1 MSVVTI
7 GACSGGWR
15 FTIPGQT
22 VVDVLGL
29 DDQVVATVAVET
41 VRVGRRVMHLGQP
54 HRVVEIRDGGM
65 TRRLI
70 HKSPERAS

>member
-1 MSVVTI
+1 MSLVVI

-22 VVDVLGL
+22 LVEVLGI
-29 DDQVVATVAVET
+29 DDCVIATVAVET

-54 HRVVEIRDGGM
+54 HRVLEVRDNG
-65 TRRLI
+65 TVRRLI
-70 HKSPERAS
+70 YRTPGDHP

>member
-22 VVDVLGL
+22 VVDVIGIDDRVL
-29 DDQVVATVAVET
+29 DSVAVET
-41 VRVGRRVMHLGQP
+41 VRVGRRVMHLGLA
-54 HRVVEIRDGGM
+54 HRVLEVRDGGM
-65 TRRLI
+65 VRRLV
-70 HKSPERAS
+70 HQSRECAL